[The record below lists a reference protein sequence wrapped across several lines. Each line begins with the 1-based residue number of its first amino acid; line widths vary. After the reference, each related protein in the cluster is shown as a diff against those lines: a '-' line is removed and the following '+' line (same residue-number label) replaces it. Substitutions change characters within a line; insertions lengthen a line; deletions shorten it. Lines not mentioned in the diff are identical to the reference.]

1 MTSSFGRIA
10 TLLNTRTRV
19 LSKSGF
25 QYLLKNRKGR
35 MSIADL
41 KNHLKIEKSIRREYP
56 WGIRILDICFYLD
69 GKSFICQSN
78 PNDQF

>member
-1 MTSSFGRIA
+1 
-10 TLLNTRTRV
+10 
-19 LSKSGF
+19 
-25 QYLLKNRKGR
+25 

-78 PNDQF
+78 LNDQFWVSK